1 MIRSYAELMQMP
13 TFEERYEYLKLGG
26 VVGKETFGYERY
38 LNQALYRSSE
48 WKRLRNHIILRD
60 NGNDLGCDG
69 FGIGGKILIHHLNPI
84 TADDI
89 VGRNPS
95 VLDPEN
101 LICVSHNTHN
111 AIHYGDRS
119 MLVGN
124 PVERARNDM
133 CPWKR

>member
-1 MIRSYAELMQMP
+1 MP

-38 LNQALYRSSE
+38 LNQALYRSPE

-89 VGRNPS
+89 VGRNPA

>member
-95 VLDPEN
+95 VFDPEN